1 MIEEKLNRK
10 VTVLFTRTTNNRLD
24 EICKK
29 MDRSKSNLIR
39 LITIEWMSKV
49 MKG

>member
-1 MIEEKLNRK
+1 MEEKLSKK

-29 MDRSKSNLIR
+29 MDRSKSNIIR
-39 LITIEWMSKV
+39 WIVQNWVEKNIIH
-49 MKG
+49 